1 MMFALVLSVFAI
13 LQPLSATRADLA
25 FAYLRFEQEFEK
37 ANISDIDQLKTI
49 NRDFDSLTFAF
60 FTGRYND
67 AIRSINQITARIS
80 GNQDFDSL
88 ARYKVVISPRVL
100 PENSEQKI
108 KISVTPFYG
117 GVDKDL
123 ELSIIGENNKTILKT
138 KFAWDEEG
146 RGLAEIENKN
156 FGAGVYQTQLNL
168 NAKQLNSEKF
178 FVLEKPIPDIKKD
191 FMAQTDNVSEKVNTQ
206 WLDIVKS
213 RINLLTDEPNETN
226 SAQFLANPIELV
238 KSLKSELQ
246 SLKKDENPFK
256 SFTVDF
262 WINIELERTV
272 PMRIFCANKTNKP
285 KPVIIALHGAG
296 GDENMFMDAY
306 GNGMIKKLAEK
317 HDAIVVSPR
326 TEMFTSQPQS
336 VKMLLDFLKACHE
349 IDEKRI
355 FVLGHSM
362 GAGGVATLLDRN
374 ENLFAACAMIAGGRA
389 ITKKHENT
397 RILFVAGELDP
408 IFNVNNLRRQAE
420 STKNAGNKAT
430 IKTYPEHGHTLVVNA
445 SLSEVFRFFFEEK

>member
-1 MMFALVLSVFAI
+1 MLALFFSVFATF
-13 LQPLSATRADLA
+13 QPVSATRADLA
-25 FAYLRFEQEFEK
+25 LAYLRFEQVFEE
-37 ANISDIDQLKTI
+37 ANITDTEQLKTI
-49 NRDFDSLTFAF
+49 SREFDSLTFAF
-60 FTGRYND
+60 FTGRYAD
-67 AIRSINQITARIS
+67 AVRSMNQITSRIS
-80 GNQDFDSL
+80 GDPDFDLL
-88 ARYKVVISPRVL
+88 ARYKVMLYPRTITHSSAQ
-100 PENSEQKI
+100 NI
-108 KISVTPFYG
+108 TISVSPLYG
-117 GVDKDL
+117 DKDTDL
-123 ELSIIGENNKTILKT
+123 ALSVIDSTYKTVLNK
-138 KFAWDEEG
+138 KFEWDKNE
-146 RGLAEIENKN
+146 RGVVIVENKI
-156 FGAGVYQTQLNL
+156 FREGVYNVQLNL
-168 NAKQLNSEKF
+168 KGKKVDATKF
-178 FVLEKPIPDIKKD
+178 FVFEKPILEIKKELLNLID
-191 FMAQTDNVSEKVNTQ
+191 TVPENVKMQ
-206 WLDIVKS
+206 WKDIIKS
-213 RINLLTDEPNETN
+213 RINLLTDDPSETN
-226 SAQFLANPIELV
+226 SAQFLANPIELA

-256 SFTVDF
+256 NFTGDF
-262 WINIELERTV
+262 WINIELERSV

-326 TEMFTSQPQS
+326 TELFTSQAQS
-336 VKMLLDFLKACHE
+336 VSLLLNFLKSCHK

-362 GAGGVATLLDRN
+362 GAGGAATLLDRN
-374 ENLFAACAMIAGGRA
+374 ENLLSACVMIAGGRA
-389 ITKKHENT
+389 LTKKHENT